1 MKKTKKLIISG
12 EKDRV
17 WDATFQLM
25 SWWDAE
31 SVRKSSVMVV
41 GAGALG
47 NEVLKNL
54 ALMNIG
60 HILTVDFDTVE
71 YANLSRSVLFRES
84 DSDARRNK
92 CEVAA
97 ERIRQLNP
105 NVRVMALHGDIMID
119 IGLGVF
125 RRMDAIIGCLDNRLA
140 RLMIN
145 RQAFRIGKSWIDG
158 AIENLSGQ
166 MVVYKPGTSCYE
178 CQLSDSEWA
187 NIRERMG
194 CPDVARR
201 NYAAGKI
208 PTTPISASIIG
219 ALQVQEALKLI
230 HHNDKQSTAGEIF
243 RLDGMH
249 NLFMHYDVQALKK
262 ECDSHFQIA
271 EVIELPELRHTSTVQ
286 EALDILCRHFD
297 DEGLW
302 INLDHEFVIEVT
314 GEDTGHKIYPMK
326 AKPHLSDDIL
336 DLQRI
341 DPLEELFITKSVSV
355 LDRSFPYPELTLKD
369 IGIPP
374 LHIVSVETKGDIH
387 FAELNGDKDFMK
399 FT

>member
-1 MKKTKKLIISG
+1 MKEMKKLIISG

-31 SVRKSSVMVV
+31 SVRTSSVMVV

-54 ALMNIG
+54 ALMNVG
-60 HILTVDFDTVE
+60 RILAIDFDIVE

-92 CEVAA
+92 SEVAA
-97 ERIRQLNP
+97 ERIRQINP
-105 NVRVMALHGDIMID
+105 NIRVMALHGDIMID

-145 RQAFRIGKSWIDG
+145 RQAFRLGKSWIDG

-166 MVVYKPGTSCYE
+166 LVVYKPGISCYE
-178 CQLSDSEWA
+178 CQLSDSEWS

-230 HHNDKQSTAGEIF
+230 HHNDKQSIAGEIF

-249 NLFMHYDVQALKK
+249 NLFMHYEVQPLKK
-262 ECDSHFQIA
+262 ECDSHFQIT
-271 EVIELPELRHTSTVQ
+271 EVLEMPALSHRSTVQ
-286 EALDILCRHFD
+286 ETLDILIGHFN
-297 DEGLW
+297 DEQLF

-314 GEDTGHKIYPMK
+314 GEDTGHKIYPLK

-336 DLQRI
+336 NEQRI
-341 DPLEELFITKSVSV
+341 DPLEELFITESAAVV
-355 LDRSFPYPELTLKD
+355 DRHFPYPERTLGE

-374 LHIVSVETKGDIH
+374 LHILSVETKGDIH
-387 FAELNGDKDFMK
+387 FVELNGDLAFLN